1 MKTRYLL
8 IAALAAVL
16 TGCVEDHPIAYNK
29 PLTSPGGIY
38 SKLPPTVQNT
48 VRAQAGTAEIS
59 RIVRNDSTGSPIYIF
74 YFKSA
79 DLFPPLYVASDGSV
93 LTSNLTVAVG
103 ASPETIEAATG
114 SGVSGLRMGD
124 LPPNVVDTV
133 RHSAPTSVVNTIT
146 RLTSEGDIFYE
157 ITFEDPAT
165 HPGIIIRDDGHVLH

>member
-1 MKTRYLL
+1 MKMHSLF
-8 IAALAAVL
+8 IIALATVL
-16 TGCVEDHPIAYNK
+16 TGCVEEHPIVYNK

-38 SKLPPTVQNT
+38 SKLPPTVQNS

-59 RIVRNDSTGSPIYIF
+59 NLARDDSTGSPIYIF
-74 YFKSA
+74 YFKNPE
-79 DLFPPLYVASDGSV
+79 LFPPLYVASDGSV

-124 LPPNVVDTV
+124 LPPNVVETI
-133 RHSAPTSVVNTIT
+133 RHSAPTSVVSTIS

-157 ITFEDPAT
+157 VTFEDPST
-165 HPGIIIRDDGHVLH
+165 HPSLIVRDDGHVLH